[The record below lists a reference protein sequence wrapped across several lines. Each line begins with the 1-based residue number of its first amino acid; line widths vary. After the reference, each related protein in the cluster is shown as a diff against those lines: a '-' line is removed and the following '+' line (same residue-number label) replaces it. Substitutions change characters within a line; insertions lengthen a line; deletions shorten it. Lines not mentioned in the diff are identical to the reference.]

1 MAYKYSEKRQTRQE
15 ETAFIAYMIIG
26 SYFKKETC
34 RNHFAA
40 ERLYLYYR
48 DMGVKKQEF
57 VEEKIISRVD
67 KALRNYASELALM
80 NCEST
85 IRFRDKKY
93 ILEFITGFERII
105 AEVDKRGNLNII
117 VVG

>member
-1 MAYKYSEKRQTRQE
+1 MAYKYSVKRQTRQE
-15 ETAFIAYMIIG
+15 ENAFIAYMIIG

-40 ERLYLYYR
+40 DRLYLYYR
-48 DMGVKKQEF
+48 EMSVKKQEL
-57 VEEKIISRVD
+57 VEEKTIARVD
-67 KALRNYASELALM
+67 KALRNYTSDLALM

-93 ILEFITGFERII
+93 VLEFVTGFERII
-105 AEVDKRGNLNII
+105 AEVDKKGNLNII
-117 VVG
+117 VIG

>member
-1 MAYKYSEKRQTRQE
+1 MAYKYSVKRQTRQE
-15 ETAFIAYMIIG
+15 ENAFIAYMIIG

-40 ERLYLYYR
+40 DRLYLYYR
-48 DMGVKKQEF
+48 EMSVKKQEL
-57 VEEKIISRVD
+57 VEEKTIARVD
-67 KALRNYASELALM
+67 KALRNYTNDLALM

-93 ILEFITGFERII
+93 VLEFVTGFERII
-105 AEVDKRGNLNII
+105 AEVDKKGNLNII
-117 VVG
+117 VIG